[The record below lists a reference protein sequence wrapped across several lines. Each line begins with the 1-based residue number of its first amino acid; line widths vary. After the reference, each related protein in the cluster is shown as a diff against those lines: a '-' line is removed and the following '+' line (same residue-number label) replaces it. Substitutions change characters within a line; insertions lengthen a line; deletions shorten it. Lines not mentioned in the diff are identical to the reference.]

1 MSSNNWSTSDRSAQ
15 VWVLRRR
22 FDGTPT
28 ADDFERQEHQLRAI
42 DDGELICA
50 AEWLSVD
57 PYMRLAMD
65 RINVFP
71 NPMVGTQVAKC
82 VFYI

>member
-1 MSSNNWSTSDRSAQ
+1 MWILKRPFDGWPKTSDFDLQ
-15 VWVLRRR
+15 EQTLR
-22 FDGTPT
+22 
-28 ADDFERQEHQLRAI
+28 QI
-42 DDGELICA
+42 KDGELICE

-71 NPMVGTQVAKC
+71 NEMVGTQVAK
-82 VFYI
+82 